1 MVNICIFDA
10 YGTLF
15 DVTSATRI
23 VANEEEYS
31 SFPNHSVKVSNSWRI
46 KQLEYSW
53 LRNIMHEYIDFW
65 QITKDALDFALEEN
79 QIKNENLR
87 QRLLDVYWNLSAYPE
102 AQDVLTTLKAN
113 NIQTGI
119 LSNGSNQMLN
129 SAVVSANLKNYL
141 DKIISVKIV
150 DGVIGATDH
159 INNYSS
165 NHTESIITENEETFM
180 KFYNNID
187 SAIILKNAST
197 QFADGGEFGFGAEIG
212 ISTDKLHVRG
222 PVGAK
227 HLTTF
232 KYIVHGN
239 GQARP

>member
-79 QIKNENLR
+79 QIKNEKLR

-119 LSNGSNQMLN
+119 LSNGSKQMLN

-141 DKIISVKIV
+141 DKIISIDGIKIYKPDPKV
-150 DGVIGATDH
+150 YQMVLDQFNCKIEEVLFI
-159 INNYSS
+159 SS
-165 NHTESIITENEETFM
+165 NGWDIAGASKFGFTTLWVNRNLIPKDRLTFM
-180 KFYNNID
+180 PNKITNNLSTIPN
-187 SAIILKNAST
+187 ILKELN
-197 QFADGGEFGFGAEIG
+197 E
-212 ISTDKLHVRG
+212 
-222 PVGAK
+222 
-227 HLTTF
+227 
-232 KYIVHGN
+232 
-239 GQARP
+239 

>member
-79 QIKNENLR
+79 QIKNEKLR

-102 AQDVLTTLKAN
+102 AHDVLTTLKAN

-129 SAVVSANLKNYL
+129 SAVVSANLENYL
-141 DKIISVKIV
+141 DKIISIDGIEIYKPDPKVYQMVLDQFNCKIEEV
-150 DGVIGATDH
+150 LFI
-159 INNYSS
+159 SS
-165 NHTESIITENEETFM
+165 NGWDIAGASKFGFTTLWVNRNLIPKDRLTFM
-180 KFYNNID
+180 PNKITNNLSTIPN
-187 SAIILKNAST
+187 ILKELN
-197 QFADGGEFGFGAEIG
+197 E
-212 ISTDKLHVRG
+212 
-222 PVGAK
+222 
-227 HLTTF
+227 
-232 KYIVHGN
+232 
-239 GQARP
+239 

>member
-31 SFPNHSVKVSNSWRI
+31 SFPNHSGKVSNSWRI

-79 QIKNENLR
+79 QIKNEKLR

-119 LSNGSNQMLN
+119 LSNGSKQMLN

-141 DKIISVKIV
+141 DKIISLFGIEIYKPDPKVYQMVIDQFNCKIEEV
-150 DGVIGATDH
+150 LFI
-159 INNYSS
+159 SS
-165 NHTESIITENEETFM
+165 NGWDIAGASKFGFTTLWVNRNLIPKDRLTFM
-180 KFYNNID
+180 PNKITNNLSTIPN
-187 SAIILKNAST
+187 ILKDLN
-197 QFADGGEFGFGAEIG
+197 E
-212 ISTDKLHVRG
+212 
-222 PVGAK
+222 
-227 HLTTF
+227 
-232 KYIVHGN
+232 
-239 GQARP
+239 

>member
-79 QIKNENLR
+79 QIKNEKLR

-119 LSNGSNQMLN
+119 LSNGSKQMLN

-141 DKIISVKIV
+141 DKIISI
-150 DGVIGATDH
+150 DGIEIYKPDPKVYEMVLDQFNCKKEEVLFI
-159 INNYSS
+159 SS
-165 NHTESIITENEETFM
+165 NGWDIAGASKFGFTTLWVNRNLIPKDRLTFM
-180 KFYNNID
+180 PNKITNNLSTIPN
-187 SAIILKNAST
+187 ILKELN
-197 QFADGGEFGFGAEIG
+197 E
-212 ISTDKLHVRG
+212 
-222 PVGAK
+222 
-227 HLTTF
+227 
-232 KYIVHGN
+232 
-239 GQARP
+239 

>member
-31 SFPNHSVKVSNSWRI
+31 SFLNHSVKVSNSWRI

-79 QIKNENLR
+79 QIKNEKLR

-141 DKIISVKIV
+141 DKIISIDGIEIYKPDPKVYQMVIDQFNCKIEEV
-150 DGVIGATDH
+150 LFI
-159 INNYSS
+159 SS
-165 NHTESIITENEETFM
+165 NGWDIAGASKFGFTTLWVNRNLIPKDRLTFM
-180 KFYNNID
+180 PNKITNNLSTIPN
-187 SAIILKNAST
+187 ILKELN
-197 QFADGGEFGFGAEIG
+197 E
-212 ISTDKLHVRG
+212 
-222 PVGAK
+222 
-227 HLTTF
+227 
-232 KYIVHGN
+232 
-239 GQARP
+239 

>member
-79 QIKNENLR
+79 QIKNEKLR

-102 AQDVLTTLKAN
+102 AHDVLTTLKAN

-129 SAVVSANLKNYL
+129 SAAVSANLKNYL
-141 DKIISVKIV
+141 DKIISIDGIEIYKPDPKVYQMVIDQFNCKIEEV
-150 DGVIGATDH
+150 LFI
-159 INNYSS
+159 SS
-165 NHTESIITENEETFM
+165 NGWDIAGASKFGFTTLWVNRNLIPKDRLTFM
-180 KFYNNID
+180 PNKITNNLSTIPN
-187 SAIILKNAST
+187 ILKELN
-197 QFADGGEFGFGAEIG
+197 E
-212 ISTDKLHVRG
+212 
-222 PVGAK
+222 
-227 HLTTF
+227 
-232 KYIVHGN
+232 
-239 GQARP
+239 

>member
-79 QIKNENLR
+79 QIKNEKLR

-102 AQDVLTTLKAN
+102 AHDVLTTLKAN

-129 SAVVSANLKNYL
+129 SAVVSANLENYL
-141 DKIISVKIV
+141 DKINLIDISKN
-150 DGVIGATDH
+150 GLY
-159 INNYSS
+159 INNYLNENSQILFSLFNINQIEYIDDRRYNLVLS
-165 NHTESIITENEETFM
+165 NGRIVMLPKVIDSKLINFII
-180 KFYNNID
+180 NNINLID
-187 SAIILKNAST
+187 KSTNYQQFLDLRNFHNKTIRLK
-197 QFADGGEFGFGAEIG
+197 
-212 ISTDKLHVRG
+212 
-222 PVGAK
+222 
-227 HLTTF
+227 
-232 KYIVHGN
+232 
-239 GQARP
+239 

>member
-15 DVTSATRI
+15 DVTSATRM

-31 SFPNHSVKVSNSWRI
+31 NFPNHSVKVSNTWRI

-102 AQDVLTTLKAN
+102 AQNVLTTLKAN

-119 LSNGSNQMLN
+119 LSNGSKEMLN

-141 DKIISVKIV
+141 DKIISFPKTTNVKNPCSG
-150 DGVIGATDH
+150 GVLVK
-159 INNYSS
+159 NY
-165 NHTESIITENEETFM
+165 
-180 KFYNNID
+180 
-187 SAIILKNAST
+187 
-197 QFADGGEFGFGAEIG
+197 
-212 ISTDKLHVRG
+212 
-222 PVGAK
+222 
-227 HLTTF
+227 
-232 KYIVHGN
+232 
-239 GQARP
+239 

>member
-79 QIKNENLR
+79 QIKNEKLR

-119 LSNGSNQMLN
+119 LSNGSKQMLN
-129 SAVVSANLKNYL
+129 SAVVSANLENYL
-141 DKIISVKIV
+141 DKIISI
-150 DGVIGATDH
+150 DGIEIYKPDPKVYEMVLDQFNCKKEEVLFI
-159 INNYSS
+159 SS
-165 NHTESIITENEETFM
+165 NGWDIAGASKFGFTTLWVNRNLIPKDRLTFM
-180 KFYNNID
+180 PNKITNNLSTIPN
-187 SAIILKNAST
+187 ILKELN
-197 QFADGGEFGFGAEIG
+197 E
-212 ISTDKLHVRG
+212 
-222 PVGAK
+222 
-227 HLTTF
+227 
-232 KYIVHGN
+232 
-239 GQARP
+239 

>member
-79 QIKNENLR
+79 QIKNEKLR

-119 LSNGSNQMLN
+119 LSNGSKQMLN

-141 DKIISVKIV
+141 DKIISI
-150 DGVIGATDH
+150 DGIEIYKPDPKVYEMVLDQFNCKKEEVLFI
-159 INNYSS
+159 SS
-165 NHTESIITENEETFM
+165 NGWDIAGASKFGFTTLWINRNLIPKDRLTFM
-180 KFYNNID
+180 PNKITNNLSTIPN
-187 SAIILKNAST
+187 ILKELN
-197 QFADGGEFGFGAEIG
+197 E
-212 ISTDKLHVRG
+212 
-222 PVGAK
+222 
-227 HLTTF
+227 
-232 KYIVHGN
+232 
-239 GQARP
+239 

>member
-1 MVNICIFDA
+1 
-10 YGTLF
+10 
-15 DVTSATRI
+15 

-79 QIKNENLR
+79 QIKNEKLR

-119 LSNGSNQMLN
+119 LSNGSKQMLN

-141 DKIISVKIV
+141 DKIISIDGIEIYKPDPKVYQMVIDQFNCKIEEV
-150 DGVIGATDH
+150 LFI
-159 INNYSS
+159 SS
-165 NHTESIITENEETFM
+165 NGWDIAGASKFGFTTLWVNRNLIPKDRLTFM
-180 KFYNNID
+180 PNKITNNLSTIPN
-187 SAIILKNAST
+187 ILKELN
-197 QFADGGEFGFGAEIG
+197 E
-212 ISTDKLHVRG
+212 
-222 PVGAK
+222 
-227 HLTTF
+227 
-232 KYIVHGN
+232 
-239 GQARP
+239 

>member
-79 QIKNENLR
+79 QIKNEKLR

-102 AQDVLTTLKAN
+102 AHDVLTTLKAN

-119 LSNGSNQMLN
+119 LSNGSKEMLN

-141 DKIISVKIV
+141 DKIISIDCIEIYKPDPKVYEMVLDQFNCKKEEVLFI
-150 DGVIGATDH
+150 
-159 INNYSS
+159 SS
-165 NHTESIITENEETFM
+165 NGWDIAGASKFGFTTLWVNRNLIPKDRLTFM
-180 KFYNNID
+180 PNKITNNLSTIPN
-187 SAIILKNAST
+187 ILKELN
-197 QFADGGEFGFGAEIG
+197 E
-212 ISTDKLHVRG
+212 
-222 PVGAK
+222 
-227 HLTTF
+227 
-232 KYIVHGN
+232 
-239 GQARP
+239 

>member
-31 SFPNHSVKVSNSWRI
+31 SFLNHSVKVSNSWRI

-79 QIKNENLR
+79 QIKNEKLR

-102 AQDVLTTLKAN
+102 AHDVLTTLKAN

-141 DKIISVKIV
+141 DKIISIDGIEIYKPDPKVYQMVLDQFNCKIEEV
-150 DGVIGATDH
+150 LFI
-159 INNYSS
+159 SS
-165 NHTESIITENEETFM
+165 NGWDIAGASKFGFTTLWINRNLITKDRLTFM
-180 KFYNNID
+180 PNKITNNLSTIPN
-187 SAIILKNAST
+187 ILKELN
-197 QFADGGEFGFGAEIG
+197 E
-212 ISTDKLHVRG
+212 
-222 PVGAK
+222 
-227 HLTTF
+227 
-232 KYIVHGN
+232 
-239 GQARP
+239 

>member
-79 QIKNENLR
+79 QIKNEKLR

-119 LSNGSNQMLN
+119 LSNGSKQMLT

-141 DKIISVKIV
+141 DKIISI
-150 DGVIGATDH
+150 DGIEIYKPDPKVYQMVLDQFNCTIEEVLF
-159 INNYSS
+159 ISS
-165 NHTESIITENEETFM
+165 NGWDIAGASKFGFTTLWVNRNLIPKDRLTFM
-180 KFYNNID
+180 PNKITNNLSTIPN
-187 SAIILKNAST
+187 ILKELN
-197 QFADGGEFGFGAEIG
+197 E
-212 ISTDKLHVRG
+212 
-222 PVGAK
+222 
-227 HLTTF
+227 
-232 KYIVHGN
+232 
-239 GQARP
+239 

>member
-1 MVNICIFDA
+1 
-10 YGTLF
+10 
-15 DVTSATRI
+15 

-79 QIKNENLR
+79 QIKNEKLR

-119 LSNGSNQMLN
+119 LSNGSKQMLN

-141 DKIISVKIV
+141 DKIISIDGIEIYKPDPKVYQMVLDQFNCKIEEV
-150 DGVIGATDH
+150 LFI
-159 INNYSS
+159 SS
-165 NHTESIITENEETFM
+165 NGWDIAGASKFGFTTLWVNRNLIPKDRLTFM
-180 KFYNNID
+180 PNKITNNLSTIPN
-187 SAIILKNAST
+187 ILKELN
-197 QFADGGEFGFGAEIG
+197 E
-212 ISTDKLHVRG
+212 
-222 PVGAK
+222 
-227 HLTTF
+227 
-232 KYIVHGN
+232 
-239 GQARP
+239 

>member
-23 VANEEEYS
+23 VANEEKYS

-141 DKIISVKIV
+141 DKIISIDGIEIYKPDPKVYQMVLDQFNCKIEEV
-150 DGVIGATDH
+150 LFI
-159 INNYSS
+159 SS
-165 NHTESIITENEETFM
+165 NGWDIAGASKFGFTTLWVNRNLIPKDRLTFM
-180 KFYNNID
+180 PNKITNNLSTIPN
-187 SAIILKNAST
+187 ILKELN
-197 QFADGGEFGFGAEIG
+197 E
-212 ISTDKLHVRG
+212 
-222 PVGAK
+222 
-227 HLTTF
+227 
-232 KYIVHGN
+232 
-239 GQARP
+239 

>member
-79 QIKNENLR
+79 QIKNEKLR

-102 AQDVLTTLKAN
+102 AHDVLTTLKAN

-129 SAVVSANLKNYL
+129 SAVVSANLENYL
-141 DKIISVKIV
+141 DKIISIDGIEIYKPDPKVYQMVIDQFNCKIEEV
-150 DGVIGATDH
+150 LFI
-159 INNYSS
+159 SS
-165 NHTESIITENEETFM
+165 NGWDIAGASKFGFTTLWVNRNLIPKDRLTFM
-180 KFYNNID
+180 PNKITNNLLTIPN
-187 SAIILKNAST
+187 ILKDLN
-197 QFADGGEFGFGAEIG
+197 E
-212 ISTDKLHVRG
+212 
-222 PVGAK
+222 
-227 HLTTF
+227 
-232 KYIVHGN
+232 
-239 GQARP
+239 

>member
-79 QIKNENLR
+79 QIKNEKLR

-102 AQDVLTTLKAN
+102 AQDVLITLKAN

-119 LSNGSNQMLN
+119 LSNGSKQMLN

-141 DKIISVKIV
+141 DKIISIDGIKIYKPDPKV
-150 DGVIGATDH
+150 YQMVLDQFNCKIEEVLFI
-159 INNYSS
+159 SS
-165 NHTESIITENEETFM
+165 NGWDIAGASKFGFTTLWVNRNLIPKDRLTFM
-180 KFYNNID
+180 PNKITNNLSTIPN
-187 SAIILKNAST
+187 ILKELN
-197 QFADGGEFGFGAEIG
+197 E
-212 ISTDKLHVRG
+212 
-222 PVGAK
+222 
-227 HLTTF
+227 
-232 KYIVHGN
+232 
-239 GQARP
+239 

>member
-79 QIKNENLR
+79 QIKNEKLR

-119 LSNGSNQMLN
+119 LSNGSKQMLN
-129 SAVVSANLKNYL
+129 SAVLSANLKNYL
-141 DKIISVKIV
+141 DKIISIDGIEIYKPDPKVYQMVIDQFNCKIEEV
-150 DGVIGATDH
+150 LFI
-159 INNYSS
+159 SS
-165 NHTESIITENEETFM
+165 NGWDIAGASKFGFTTLWVNRNLIPKDRLTFM
-180 KFYNNID
+180 PNKITNNLSTIPN
-187 SAIILKNAST
+187 ILKELN
-197 QFADGGEFGFGAEIG
+197 E
-212 ISTDKLHVRG
+212 
-222 PVGAK
+222 
-227 HLTTF
+227 
-232 KYIVHGN
+232 
-239 GQARP
+239 

>member
-79 QIKNENLR
+79 QIKNEKLR

-102 AQDVLTTLKAN
+102 AHDVLTTLKAN

-141 DKIISVKIV
+141 DKIISIDGIEIYKPDPKVYQMVIDQFNCKIEEV
-150 DGVIGATDH
+150 LFI
-159 INNYSS
+159 SS
-165 NHTESIITENEETFM
+165 NGWDIAGASKFGFTTLWINRNLIPKDRLTFM
-180 KFYNNID
+180 PNKITNNLSTIPN
-187 SAIILKNAST
+187 ILKELN
-197 QFADGGEFGFGAEIG
+197 E
-212 ISTDKLHVRG
+212 
-222 PVGAK
+222 
-227 HLTTF
+227 
-232 KYIVHGN
+232 
-239 GQARP
+239 

>member
-79 QIKNENLR
+79 QIKNEKLR

-102 AQDVLTTLKAN
+102 AHDVLTTLKAN

-119 LSNGSNQMLN
+119 LSNGSKQMLN

-141 DKIISVKIV
+141 DKIISIDGIEIYKPDPKVYQMVINQFNCKIEEV
-150 DGVIGATDH
+150 LFI
-159 INNYSS
+159 SS
-165 NHTESIITENEETFM
+165 NGWDIAGASKFGFTTLWVNRNLIPKDRLTFM
-180 KFYNNID
+180 PNKITNNLSTIPN
-187 SAIILKNAST
+187 ILKELN
-197 QFADGGEFGFGAEIG
+197 E
-212 ISTDKLHVRG
+212 
-222 PVGAK
+222 
-227 HLTTF
+227 
-232 KYIVHGN
+232 
-239 GQARP
+239 

>member
-31 SFPNHSVKVSNSWRI
+31 SFLNHSVKVSNSWRI

-79 QIKNENLR
+79 QIKNEKLR

-119 LSNGSNQMLN
+119 LSNGSKQMLN

-141 DKIISVKIV
+141 DKIISIDGIEIYKPDPKVYQMVLDQFNCKIEEV
-150 DGVIGATDH
+150 LFI
-159 INNYSS
+159 SS
-165 NHTESIITENEETFM
+165 NGWDIAGASKFGFTTLWVNRNLIPKDRLTFM
-180 KFYNNID
+180 PNKITNNLSTIPN
-187 SAIILKNAST
+187 ILKDLN
-197 QFADGGEFGFGAEIG
+197 E
-212 ISTDKLHVRG
+212 
-222 PVGAK
+222 
-227 HLTTF
+227 
-232 KYIVHGN
+232 
-239 GQARP
+239 

>member
-15 DVTSATRI
+15 DVTSATRM

-31 SFPNHSVKVSNSWRI
+31 NFSNHSVKISNTWRI

-87 QRLLDVYWNLSAYPE
+87 QRLLDVYWNLSAYQE

-119 LSNGSNQMLN
+119 LSNGSKQMLN

-141 DKIISVKIV
+141 DKIISIDGIEIYKPDPKVYQMVLDQFNCKIEEV
-150 DGVIGATDH
+150 LFI
-159 INNYSS
+159 SS
-165 NHTESIITENEETFM
+165 NGWDIAGASKFGFTTLWVNRNLIPKDRLTFM
-180 KFYNNID
+180 PNKITNNLSTIPN
-187 SAIILKNAST
+187 ILKELN
-197 QFADGGEFGFGAEIG
+197 E
-212 ISTDKLHVRG
+212 
-222 PVGAK
+222 
-227 HLTTF
+227 
-232 KYIVHGN
+232 
-239 GQARP
+239 

>member
-79 QIKNENLR
+79 QIKNEKLR

-102 AQDVLTTLKAN
+102 AQGVLTTLKAN

-119 LSNGSNQMLN
+119 LSNGSKQMLN

-141 DKIISVKIV
+141 DKIISIDGIEIYKPDPKVYQMVLDQFNCKIEEV
-150 DGVIGATDH
+150 LFI
-159 INNYSS
+159 SS
-165 NHTESIITENEETFM
+165 NGWDIAGASKFGFTTLWVNRNLIPKDRLTFM
-180 KFYNNID
+180 PNKITNNLSTIPN
-187 SAIILKNAST
+187 ILKELN
-197 QFADGGEFGFGAEIG
+197 E
-212 ISTDKLHVRG
+212 
-222 PVGAK
+222 
-227 HLTTF
+227 
-232 KYIVHGN
+232 
-239 GQARP
+239 

>member
-79 QIKNENLR
+79 QIKNEKLR

-102 AQDVLTTLKAN
+102 AHDVLTTLKAN

-129 SAVVSANLKNYL
+129 GAVVSANLKNYL
-141 DKIISVKIV
+141 DKIISIDGIEIYKPDPKVYQMVIDQFNCKIEEV
-150 DGVIGATDH
+150 LFI
-159 INNYSS
+159 SS
-165 NHTESIITENEETFM
+165 NGWDIAGASKFGFTTLWVNRNLIPKDRLTFM
-180 KFYNNID
+180 PNKITNNLSTIPN
-187 SAIILKNAST
+187 ILKELN
-197 QFADGGEFGFGAEIG
+197 E
-212 ISTDKLHVRG
+212 
-222 PVGAK
+222 
-227 HLTTF
+227 
-232 KYIVHGN
+232 
-239 GQARP
+239 

>member
-1 MVNICIFDA
+1 MVKICIFDA

-15 DVTSATRI
+15 DVTSATRM

-31 SFPNHSVKVSNSWRI
+31 NFSNHSVKVSNTWRI

-119 LSNGSNQMLN
+119 LSNGSKQMLN

-141 DKIISVKIV
+141 DKIISI
-150 DGVIGATDH
+150 DGIEIYKPDPKVYEMVLDQFNCKKEEVLFI
-159 INNYSS
+159 SS
-165 NHTESIITENEETFM
+165 NGWDIAGASKFGFTTLWINRNLIPKDRLTFM
-180 KFYNNID
+180 PNKITNNLSTIPN
-187 SAIILKNAST
+187 ILKELN
-197 QFADGGEFGFGAEIG
+197 E
-212 ISTDKLHVRG
+212 
-222 PVGAK
+222 
-227 HLTTF
+227 
-232 KYIVHGN
+232 
-239 GQARP
+239 

>member
-79 QIKNENLR
+79 QIKNEKLR

-129 SAVVSANLKNYL
+129 SAVVSANLENYL
-141 DKIISVKIV
+141 DKIISIDGIEIYKPDPKVYQMVLDQFNCKIEEV
-150 DGVIGATDH
+150 LFI
-159 INNYSS
+159 SS
-165 NHTESIITENEETFM
+165 NGWDIAGASKFGFTTLWVNRNLIPKDRLTFM
-180 KFYNNID
+180 PNKITNNLSTIPN
-187 SAIILKNAST
+187 ILKELN
-197 QFADGGEFGFGAEIG
+197 E
-212 ISTDKLHVRG
+212 
-222 PVGAK
+222 
-227 HLTTF
+227 
-232 KYIVHGN
+232 
-239 GQARP
+239 

>member
-79 QIKNENLR
+79 QIKNEKLR

-102 AQDVLTTLKAN
+102 A
-113 NIQTGI
+113 
-119 LSNGSNQMLN
+119 
-129 SAVVSANLKNYL
+129 
-141 DKIISVKIV
+141 
-150 DGVIGATDH
+150 
-159 INNYSS
+159 
-165 NHTESIITENEETFM
+165 
-180 KFYNNID
+180 
-187 SAIILKNAST
+187 
-197 QFADGGEFGFGAEIG
+197 
-212 ISTDKLHVRG
+212 
-222 PVGAK
+222 
-227 HLTTF
+227 
-232 KYIVHGN
+232 
-239 GQARP
+239 

>member
-31 SFPNHSVKVSNSWRI
+31 SFLNHSVKVSNSWRI

-79 QIKNENLR
+79 QIKNEKLR

-119 LSNGSNQMLN
+119 LSNGSKQMLN

-141 DKIISVKIV
+141 DKIISIDGIEIYKPDPKVYQMVLDQFNCKIEEV
-150 DGVIGATDH
+150 LFI
-159 INNYSS
+159 SS
-165 NHTESIITENEETFM
+165 NGWDIAGASKFGFTTLWVNRNLIPKDRLTFM
-180 KFYNNID
+180 PNKITNNLSTIPN
-187 SAIILKNAST
+187 ILKELN
-197 QFADGGEFGFGAEIG
+197 E
-212 ISTDKLHVRG
+212 
-222 PVGAK
+222 
-227 HLTTF
+227 
-232 KYIVHGN
+232 
-239 GQARP
+239 

>member
-79 QIKNENLR
+79 QIQNEKLR

-102 AQDVLTTLKAN
+102 AHDVLTTLKAN

-129 SAVVSANLKNYL
+129 SAVVSANLENYL
-141 DKIISVKIV
+141 DKIISIDGIEIYKPDPKVYQMVIDQFNCKIEEV
-150 DGVIGATDH
+150 LFI
-159 INNYSS
+159 SS
-165 NHTESIITENEETFM
+165 NGWDIAGASKFGFTTLWVNRNLIPKDRLTFM
-180 KFYNNID
+180 PNKITNNLSTIPN
-187 SAIILKNAST
+187 ILKELN
-197 QFADGGEFGFGAEIG
+197 E
-212 ISTDKLHVRG
+212 
-222 PVGAK
+222 
-227 HLTTF
+227 
-232 KYIVHGN
+232 
-239 GQARP
+239 

>member
-15 DVTSATRI
+15 DVTSATRM

-31 SFPNHSVKVSNSWRI
+31 NFSNHSVKVSNTWRI

-119 LSNGSNQMLN
+119 LSNGSKEMLN
-129 SAVVSANLKNYL
+129 GAVVSANLKNYL
-141 DKIISVKIV
+141 DKIISIDGIEIYKPDPKVYQMVLDQFNCKIEEV
-150 DGVIGATDH
+150 LFI
-159 INNYSS
+159 SS
-165 NHTESIITENEETFM
+165 NGWDIAGASKFGFTTLWINRNLIPKDRLTFM
-180 KFYNNID
+180 PNKITNNLSTIPN
-187 SAIILKNAST
+187 ILKELN
-197 QFADGGEFGFGAEIG
+197 E
-212 ISTDKLHVRG
+212 
-222 PVGAK
+222 
-227 HLTTF
+227 
-232 KYIVHGN
+232 
-239 GQARP
+239 

>member
-79 QIKNENLR
+79 QIKNEKLR

-119 LSNGSNQMLN
+119 LSNGSKQMLN

-141 DKIISVKIV
+141 DKIISIDGIEIYKPDPKVYQMVIDQFNCKIEEV
-150 DGVIGATDH
+150 LFI
-159 INNYSS
+159 SS
-165 NHTESIITENEETFM
+165 NGWDIAGASKFGFTTLWINRNLIPKDRLTFM
-180 KFYNNID
+180 PNKITNNLSTIPN
-187 SAIILKNAST
+187 ILKELN
-197 QFADGGEFGFGAEIG
+197 E
-212 ISTDKLHVRG
+212 
-222 PVGAK
+222 
-227 HLTTF
+227 
-232 KYIVHGN
+232 
-239 GQARP
+239 

>member
-1 MVNICIFDA
+1 MVKICIFDA

-79 QIKNENLR
+79 QIKNEKLR

-119 LSNGSNQMLN
+119 LSNGSKQMLN

-141 DKIISVKIV
+141 DKIISIDGIEIYKPDPKVYQMVLDQFNCKIEEV
-150 DGVIGATDH
+150 LFI
-159 INNYSS
+159 SS
-165 NHTESIITENEETFM
+165 NGWDIAGASKFGFTTLWVNRNLIPKDRLTFM
-180 KFYNNID
+180 PNKITNNLSTIPN
-187 SAIILKNAST
+187 ILKELN
-197 QFADGGEFGFGAEIG
+197 E
-212 ISTDKLHVRG
+212 
-222 PVGAK
+222 
-227 HLTTF
+227 
-232 KYIVHGN
+232 
-239 GQARP
+239 

>member
-79 QIKNENLR
+79 QIKNEKLR

-119 LSNGSNQMLN
+119 LSNGSKKMLN

-141 DKIISVKIV
+141 DKIISIDGIEIYKPDPKVYQMVLDQFNCKIEEV
-150 DGVIGATDH
+150 LFI
-159 INNYSS
+159 SS
-165 NHTESIITENEETFM
+165 NGWDIAGASKFGFTTLWVNRNLIPKDRLTFM
-180 KFYNNID
+180 PNKITNNLSTIPN
-187 SAIILKNAST
+187 ILKELN
-197 QFADGGEFGFGAEIG
+197 E
-212 ISTDKLHVRG
+212 
-222 PVGAK
+222 
-227 HLTTF
+227 
-232 KYIVHGN
+232 
-239 GQARP
+239 

>member
-1 MVNICIFDA
+1 
-10 YGTLF
+10 
-15 DVTSATRI
+15 

-31 SFPNHSVKVSNSWRI
+31 SFLNHSVKVSNSWRI

-79 QIKNENLR
+79 QIKNEKLR

-119 LSNGSNQMLN
+119 LSNGSKQMLN

-141 DKIISVKIV
+141 DKIISIDGIEIYKPDPKVYQMVLDQFNCKIEEV
-150 DGVIGATDH
+150 LFI
-159 INNYSS
+159 SS
-165 NHTESIITENEETFM
+165 NGWDIAGASKFGFTTLWVNRNLIPKDRLTFM
-180 KFYNNID
+180 PNKITNNLSTIPN
-187 SAIILKNAST
+187 ILKELN
-197 QFADGGEFGFGAEIG
+197 E
-212 ISTDKLHVRG
+212 
-222 PVGAK
+222 
-227 HLTTF
+227 
-232 KYIVHGN
+232 
-239 GQARP
+239 